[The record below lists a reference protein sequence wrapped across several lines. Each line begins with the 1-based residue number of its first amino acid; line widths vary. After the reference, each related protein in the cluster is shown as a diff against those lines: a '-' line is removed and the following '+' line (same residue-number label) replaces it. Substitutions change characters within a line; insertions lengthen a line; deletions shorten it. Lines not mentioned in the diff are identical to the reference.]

1 MGKLEISLLIPTMN
15 RPQTLKTTLNGYYS
29 KDFYPAEVIVVDQSE
44 SASVREEV
52 KKITESFSKKAAC
65 VYIYQAE
72 PYLTKARNTAFN
84 AATYDFI
91 ICSDDD
97 VEVNDDTVKNVY
109 DILSRGDVSMIAG
122 IDENAP
128 EKSGKIGYVLGTKSF
143 FKRKRGHVTESMLG
157 RYPDKILKET
167 PTEWAMGY
175 FFAIK
180 KSFAERQNIR
190 WDENL
195 VSYAYAED
203 LDYSFIYYE
212 KSKAEGLKCIL
223 TPLVKVKH
231 LVSREFRTPSFKST
245 VMYTVHRRY
254 LAYKH
259 KTGLFSR
266 FMVNYCNFFRLL
278 ERKLKKQSPEDFKK
292 AIKIAKSIKKQDY
305 LNGNFKNL
313 WKNLNV

>member
-1 MGKLEISLLIPTMN
+1 MGRLEVSLLIPTMN
-15 RPQTLKTTLNGYYS
+15 RPKTLKKTLEGYFG
-29 KDFYPAEVIVVDQSE
+29 KNFYPAEVIVVDQSE
-44 SASVREEV
+44 SESVREEV
-52 KKITESFSKKAAC
+52 KKIVEGFLGKANC
-65 VYIYQAE
+65 VYIYQVE
-72 PYLTKARNTAFN
+72 PSLTKARNTAFK
-84 AATYDFI
+84 AASYDFI

-97 VEVNDDTVKNVY
+97 IDVFPDAVKNIY
-109 DILSRGDVSMIAG
+109 DILSVGDVSLIAG

-128 EKSGKIGYVLGTKSF
+128 KKSGKIGYLFGTKSF
-143 FKRKRGHVTESMLG
+143 FKRKKGHVTESMLG

-180 KSFAERQNIR
+180 KSLAEKWNIR

-203 LDYSFIYYE
+203 LDYSFTYCK

-231 LVSREFRTPSFKST
+231 LVSGEYRTPSFKST

-259 KTGLFSR
+259 KTGLYSR
-266 FMVNYCNFFRLL
+266 FMVNYCNFFRLI
-278 ERKLKKQSPEDFKK
+278 ERTLKKQKPEDLKK

-305 LNGNFKNL
+305 LNGNFKGVWENL
-313 WKNLNV
+313 